1 MKRMVWGLLAVLGT
15 MSAAGAADGPAEA
28 VPSRKMLGRA
38 FGERDV
44 EAFRSPQKIFYPETW
59 FHFIGGNV
67 ARAGLTADLEAIAGA
82 GIEGIQLFHG
92 QFGGPWPGV
101 TNQIQCLSP
110 EWDGLVRFAAD
121 ECRRL
126 GLRFSMQNCPGW
138 SYAGGPWIAA
148 SNAMRQLVWSTVA
161 AEGGKGVQSLAL
173 PEPAKPGGD
182 SDYRDIAVIA
192 YRAPE
197 GAAQK
202 PAYPVAFASSRP
214 DFPWD
219 KFFRSQKEGALRCTL
234 GAEPLWVEATFA
246 EPFALRSVE
255 VPSAQQVSHARCYV
269 PDVRIRVEAV
279 LPDGSRRA
287 VLDAKLPQSNWQ
299 GNRAVTLACAA
310 SEAKTYRVSLTG
322 GQDVNMS
329 HITLSAA
336 PLKNNWEAEAGW
348 VLGGLFEGEKRP
360 ALSAQGSASAAET
373 VGEVVDLTGRL
384 AADGRLSW
392 EVPAGR
398 WLVQR
403 WGHSNTGAR
412 NGPAPKEGTGWECDK
427 LSKAGADAH
436 FDGYIGRLSGKGGAL
451 EGGLL
456 KGLLTDSWECHT
468 QTWTPGLEQAFKR
481 RRGYDLLPWMPAL
494 CGYVVGDEERTARFL
509 RDWRSCINDLL
520 VGNFYG
526 RLAERA
532 RRNNLALSLET
543 ASGDVFPGDLLEY
556 YKHADVPMCEFW
568 QPRSE
573 AFVGSLDFKPIKPCA
588 SAARLYGKPRV
599 AAEAFTSF
607 ALTWNE
613 HWDMLKDVANIHFAE
628 GVTHLVFHTYTHNP
642 RNDWLPPGTSFGSGI
657 GTPFLRGQTWWRHMP
672 EFSGYLA
679 RCGYLLERG
688 RPVSDVLLYLGDE
701 QDHKPPQEMP
711 FPAGFK
717 YDYCNPDI
725 LLNRLSVRDGML
737 VTPEGLRYRVLWLRD
752 CRRMLPE
759 TLEKIVALVRKGATV
774 VGDRPQGLA
783 TLSGGDKAQKRF
795 DAAVDALWG
804 QDAAAG
810 GGRVGKGR
818 VLSGLALGDAL
829 VRLGL
834 DPDVT
839 GEGVMWCHRQTRDA
853 EWYFVAAPAQRGFRG
868 ALGFRSLGKVELWD
882 PVSGAATEAGAVTRD
897 GSRSRVALDL
907 PPAGACFVVF
917 RWGKK
922 SGATVAR
929 VEREGLPVIDTRAD
943 GGVVPLPQVVSA
955 RYGDLTK
962 EGRWKDVSELVRA
975 ALAKGDAAIRPGNEW
990 AGGDPAL
997 GTRKRFDLT
1006 LRLADGRETVR
1017 EAGEGET
1024 VPLLEPVP
1032 AAPKVCEVVE
1042 GGAALVVWEPGRY
1055 RVTRTDGA
1063 VKERV
1068 ARDARRVPLSG
1079 AWTLSF
1085 PKGWGAPESV
1095 RVESLASWTE
1105 LDLPA
1110 EAKAFSGTACYTL
1123 DFALDALPPGA
1134 RVELDLGRVEMI
1146 AGVRLN
1152 GVPVGTVW
1160 AAPYRVDVTRAVK
1173 PGTNRLAV
1181 EVTGTWFNR
1190 LVYDAGLPE
1199 AERKTWTIK
1208 GPDKAASLQPAG
1220 LLGPVALRVGQR
1232 VDLAE

>member
-1 MKRMVWGLLAVLGT
+1 MKRMMWGLLAVLGT

-67 ARAGLTADLEAIAGA
+67 AREGLTADLEAIAGA
-82 GIEGIQLFHG
+82 GIAGIQLFHG

-121 ECRRL
+121 ECQRL

-148 SNAMRQLVWSTVA
+148 SNAMRQLVWSTVT

-197 GAAQK
+197 GAALK
-202 PAYPVAFASSRP
+202 PVYPVAFASSRP

-219 KFFRSQKEGALRCTL
+219 KFFRSQKEGALRCAL

-255 VPSAQQVSHARCYV
+255 VPSAQQVSHPRCYV

-360 ALSAQGSASAAET
+360 ALSAQRPASAAET
-373 VGEVVDLTGRL
+373 VGEVIDLTGRL
-384 AADGRLSW
+384 AADGWLSW

-468 QTWTPGLEQAFKR
+468 QTWTPGLDQAFKR
-481 RRGYDLLPWMPAL
+481 RRGYELLPWMPAL

-520 VGNFYG
+520 VENFYG

-607 ALTWNE
+607 ALTWDE
-613 HWDMLKDVANIHFAE
+613 PLEMLKDVANLHFAE

-642 RNDWLPPGTSFGSGI
+642 RTDWLPPGTSFGSGI

-672 EFSGYLA
+672 SFSGYLA

-688 RPVSDVLLYLGDE
+688 RPVSDVLWYLGDE
-701 QDHKPPQEMP
+701 QGHKPPQEAP
-711 FPAGFK
+711 FPKGFK
-717 YDYCNPDI
+717 YDYCNPDV
-725 LLNRLSVRDGML
+725 LLNRLSVSDGDL

-759 TLEKIVALVRKGATV
+759 TLEKVVALVRKGAVV
-774 VGDRPQGLA
+774 VGERPQGLA
-783 TLSGGDKAQKRF
+783 TLSGGAQAERRF
-795 DAAVDALWG
+795 SEAVATLWG
-804 QDAAAG
+804 SSKE
-810 GGRVGKGR
+810 GRVGKGR
-818 VLSGLALGDAL
+818 VFSGVSLEEALAALGL
-829 VRLGL
+829 E
-834 DPDVT
+834 PDVR
-839 GEGVMWCHRQTRDA
+839 GDGARWCHRQTKDA
-853 EWYFVAAPAQRGFRG
+853 EWYFVAAPAERGLRG
-868 ALGFRSLGKVELWD
+868 ALDFRSVGRAEVWD
-882 PVSGAATEAGAVTRD
+882 PVSGSVAEAGAVVRE

-917 RWGKK
+917 RRDGQP
-922 SGATVAR
+922 GNPVAR
-929 VEREGLPVIDTRAD
+929 VTRDGLPVIDARGPAKVEP
-943 GGVVPLPQVVSA
+943 GPRVVSA
-955 RYGDLTK
+955 RYGDLAR
-962 EGRWKDVSELVRA
+962 EGRWVDVSAKVQA
-975 ALAKGDAAIRPGNEW
+975 AVDRGEKTLHADNGW
-990 AGGDPAL
+990 AGRDPAL
-997 GTRKRFDLT
+997 GTPKRIAVT
-1006 LRLADGRETVR
+1006 LRLADGRELAR
-1017 EAGEGET
+1017 EAGEGQA
-1024 VPLLEPVP
+1024 LALDAP
-1032 AAPKVCEVVE
+1032 AGTAANACEVGA
-1042 GGAALVVWEPGRY
+1042 GGRTFVAWQPGAY
-1055 RVTRTDGA
+1055 RVEHSDGRVRECRA
-1063 VKERV
+1063 ERPHEIPVKGWTV
-1068 ARDARRVPLSG
+1068 A
-1079 AWTLSF
+1079 F
-1085 PKGWGAPESV
+1085 PEGWGAP
-1095 RVESLASWTE
+1095 RSLRLDALKPWSE
-1105 LDLPA
+1105 LELTP
-1110 EAKAFSGTACYTL
+1110 EGRAFSGTAAYRAAFTVE
-1123 DFALDALPPGA
+1123 ALPA
-1134 RVELDLGRVEMI
+1134 DACLELDLGRVERI
-1146 AGVRLN
+1146 ASVRLN
-1152 GVPVGTVW
+1152 GRLLGTLW
-1160 AAPYRVDVTRAVK
+1160 APPYRLDLSQAVRA
-1173 PGTNRLAV
+1173 GAENLLEV

-1208 GPDKAASLQPAG
+1208 GPPKDAALRPSG
-1220 LLGPVALRVGQR
+1220 LLGPVAVRVGQR
-1232 VDLAE
+1232 FAE